1 MVIKKIKLC
10 LKNINKC
17 RAKLNIL
24 SKQKN
29 NSDDYEDKYFLSD
42 DFDDDLPLEKIS
54 KMWEEWS

>member
-1 MVIKKIKLC
+1 MC